1 MPRPLLYSAV
11 VSPAKLEV
19 LLEDVQVKMHLLTQ
33 ALTEPIDDS
42 KKSATASGALAYHLG
57 AGGQRIRAKLG
68 LHASC
73 VLGLN
78 DSDAICIAACAELLH
93 NASLIHD
100 DLQDGDLIR
109 RGRKTL
115 WARYGKNLA
124 ICSGDLALSAA
135 YGVLSQLSTL
145 NKLPAI
151 LLLVHQRTRLAI
163 AGQCADL
170 CELDPLEDPIEQ
182 YLRIAKS
189 KSGALLGLPL
199 ELALLASDHGY
210 CVTKAQSACED
221 FAVSYQ
227 IIDDLQDLS
236 SDAERAQ
243 NRNSKDAAPVLNI
256 VLLLQNLVGD
266 ADASFRAAEIASDH
280 LARAEA
286 AAIDLPLNS
295 GFLLLSYCQLM
306 RATLND
312 AVTLLEPS

>member
-1 MPRPLLYSAV
+1 MSRPLLYV
-11 VSPAKLEV
+11 TEVSPAKLES
-19 LLEDVQVKMHLLTQ
+19 LLDDVQVKMRVLTQ
-33 ALTEPIDDS
+33 ALTAPIDDS
-42 KKSATASGALAYHLG
+42 KKLATASGALAYHLG

-68 LHASC
+68 LYASC
-73 VLGLN
+73 MLGLN

-100 DLQDGDLIR
+100 DLQDGDSIR
-109 RGRKTL
+109 RGRKTV

-124 ICSGDLALSAA
+124 ICTGDLALSAA
-135 YGVLSQLSTL
+135 YGALSQLSTL
-145 NKLPAI
+145 DKLPAI

-170 CELDPLEDPIEQ
+170 CELDPLEDPIDQ
-182 YLRIAKS
+182 YLSIAKS

-243 NRNSKDAAPVLNI
+243 NRSSNDAAPVLNI

-266 ADASFRAAEIASDH
+266 ADASCRAAEIASEH
-280 LARAEA
+280 LARCEA
-286 AAIDLPLNS
+286 TALQLPLDS
-295 GFLLLSYCQLM
+295 GLLLLHYCKLM

-312 AVTLLEPS
+312 ALTLLEPS